1 MNDPL
6 PGSKILLIDDDPDI
20 LELLEMIFSR
30 TGAQLA
36 TALTSA
42 VGLREF
48 YAFRPDLV
56 LLDLMMPDMSG
67 WEVCTRLRELSDVPI
82 IMLTALD
89 QPESVTRGLE
99 SGADDYVTKPFDK
112 QILLARVRALLRR
125 SAPTEALVEPLVY
138 DDGHL
143 SLNLPLRQVRVRQ
156 RPVQLTP
163 TEYRLLAYLVPRPG
177 RVLTYQQILEHVW
190 GPECRGSIQY
200 VHVYLHR
207 LRQKLEPNPQR
218 PCYLLTEP
226 GVGLR
231 FEPQSLPQA

>member
-20 LELLEMIFSR
+20 LELLDMVFSR
-30 TGAQLA
+30 AGAQLS
-36 TALTSA
+36 TASSA
-42 VGLREF
+42 AEGLRAF
-48 YAFRPDLV
+48 YALRPDLV
-56 LLDLMMPDMSG
+56 LLDLMMPLMSG
-67 WEVCTRLRELSDVPI
+67 WEVCDRLRELSDVPI

-89 QPESVTRGLE
+89 QTDSIARGLE

-125 SAPTEALVEPLVY
+125 SAPAESIIEPHTY
-138 DDGHL
+138 EDGHL
-143 SLNLPLRQVRVRQ
+143 SLNLPLRQIRVRQ
-156 RPVQLTP
+156 RPVRLTP
-163 TEYRLLAYLVPRPG
+163 TEYRLLAYLVPRPR

-190 GPECRGSIQY
+190 GPECRESIQY